1 VPSEKQI
8 AANQHN
14 ARKSTGPRS
23 IAGKKRASRNAN
35 VHGLSGA
42 AFTKQVEKLA
52 RKITG
57 RTKDQIVL
65 EYARLAAEAELELGR
80 VRRVRL
86 ALIERASALGSL
98 EAPKYFPT
106 IKKELRWLIAMG
118 VSIANNRDVRPPMP
132 ILQDPSATM
141 PTQEPHRGSEAVRR
155 ILPDLIKL
163 DRYESRAV
171 SRRDKAIRAK
181 LLKDAL
187 INDTILSRLPV
198 VSLNEPNIN
207 E

>member
-1 VPSEKQI
+1 MPSEKQI

-14 ARKSTGPRS
+14 ARESTGPRS

-35 VHGLSGA
+35 VHGLTNGLSGA

-118 VSIANNRDVRPPMP
+118 VPIANNRDVRPPMP

-171 SRRDKAIRAK
+171 SRRDKAIRQITKRCAIK
-181 LLKDAL
+181 
-187 INDTILSRLPV
+187 
-198 VSLNEPNIN
+198 
-207 E
+207 